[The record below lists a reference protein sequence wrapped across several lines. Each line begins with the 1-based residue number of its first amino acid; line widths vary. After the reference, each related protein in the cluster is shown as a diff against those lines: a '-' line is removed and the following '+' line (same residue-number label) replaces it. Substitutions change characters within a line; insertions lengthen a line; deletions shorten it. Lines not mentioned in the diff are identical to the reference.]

1 MGYYT
6 YYAMEAKNT
15 KTGAYLDEALEA
27 KICQRLYEISK
38 GAIIEDDSFYGCLGD
53 SLKWYNHRDDMIDL
67 SKEFPDV
74 IFMLEGEGEERDDN
88 WRLYVQNGEWE
99 EVYATIVW
107 NAPGCEKFRNF
118 YW

>member
-6 YYAMEAKNT
+6 YYTMEAYDTTT
-15 KTGAYLDEALEA
+15 KTPLSEE
-27 KICQRLYEISK
+27 KEKEICERLMEISK
-38 GAIIEDDSFYGCLGD
+38 GAIYDGDRFWKCLDDT
-53 SLKWYNHRDDMIDL
+53 LKWYNHKEDMIAL

-99 EVYATIVW
+99 VVHATIVW

-118 YW
+118 Y